1 MQEQPW
7 SVPGYLVVCPRLPP
21 GYPGYL
27 HVPGYLSPVT
37 TGAIL
42 VTVADDESE
51 SEGAGG
57 G

>member
-1 MQEQPW
+1 
-7 SVPGYLVVCPRLPP
+7 VVCPRLPP